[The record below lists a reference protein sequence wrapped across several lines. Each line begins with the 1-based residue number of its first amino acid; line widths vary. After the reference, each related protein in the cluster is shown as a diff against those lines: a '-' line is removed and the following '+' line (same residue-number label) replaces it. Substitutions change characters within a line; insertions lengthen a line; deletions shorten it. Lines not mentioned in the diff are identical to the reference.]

1 MARKNPSHLTN
12 YMIRGKIM
20 SDLISN
26 VISLDLWHHNTMI
39 FLTCQVVLYNF
50 LQNFFIFFLL
60 SVNRPKL
67 IRFLR
72 FLSICYTNI
81 DICLYRILHILTI
94 VKIFQRILRSK
105 LPRDRAVRR
114 RRDNLAQVFFAHV
127 ARGKNPLDA
136 RLHFI
141 VGNYITLVVFFD
153 F

>member
-60 SVNRPKL
+60 SVKRPKL
-67 IRFLR
+67 IRF
-72 FLSICYTNI
+72 FCDFYQFII
-81 DICLYRILHILTI
+81 QILIYVYI
-94 VKIFQRILRSK
+94 KFYIF
-105 LPRDRAVRR
+105 
-114 RRDNLAQVFFAHV
+114 
-127 ARGKNPLDA
+127 
-136 RLHFI
+136 
-141 VGNYITLVVFFD
+141 
-153 F
+153 